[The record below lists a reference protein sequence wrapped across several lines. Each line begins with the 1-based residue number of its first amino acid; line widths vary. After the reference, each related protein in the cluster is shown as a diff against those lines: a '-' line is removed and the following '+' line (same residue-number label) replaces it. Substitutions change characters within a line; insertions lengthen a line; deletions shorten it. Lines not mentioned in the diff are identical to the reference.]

1 MNILIVD
8 DEGLAR
14 ERLTRLVQELGPP
27 YRVVGEARSGE
38 QTLTLCSELDVDL
51 VLLDIRMPGM
61 DGMEAAARLV
71 TAENP
76 PAVIFTTAYEQHALE
91 AFEHSAVGYLL
102 KPIRRSQ
109 LAAALERA
117 RVPTRPQLET
127 LGRLK
132 EAASGDVAAEDT
144 SPRTHVCAVYRGAL
158 RSIPIEEI
166 RYFRAE
172 EKYVL
177 ARYGD
182 GELLLEES
190 LRSLEQ
196 DFGARMLRIHRN
208 ALVAKAYL
216 TGLERDL
223 EGRYR
228 VLLRGTDES
237 LEVSRRH
244 LPALRSWFRDGLN

>member
-8 DEGLAR
+8 DESLAR
-14 ERLTRLVQELGPP
+14 QRLNRLVQELGPP
-27 YRVVGEARSGE
+27 YRVVGEAPSGE
-38 QTLTLCSELDVDL
+38 QTLSMCSELEVDL

-109 LAAALERA
+109 LEAALERA

-132 EAASGDVAAEDT
+132 EGASAELEAAPTRS
-144 SPRTHVCAVYRGAL
+144 HVCAIYRGAL

-177 ARYGD
+177 ARHGD

-190 LRSLEQ
+190 LKSLEQ
-196 DFGARMLRIHRN
+196 DFGTRLLRIHRN

-216 TGLERDL
+216 AALEKDL

-228 VLLRGTDES
+228 VLLRGMDES

-244 LPALRSWFRDGLN
+244 LPALRSWFREGMD

>member
-1 MNILIVD
+1 MKILIVD
-8 DEGLAR
+8 DETLAR
-14 ERLTRLVQELGPP
+14 ERLARLVRDLGPP
-27 YRVVGEARSGE
+27 YQVVGEAASGE
-38 QTLTLCSELDVDL
+38 QTLTLCASLEVDL

-71 TAENP
+71 LIESP

-117 RVPTRPQLET
+117 QVPTRPQLEA
-127 LGRLK
+127 LERLS
-132 EAASGDVAAEDT
+132 EGAAPSR
-144 SPRTHVCAVYRGAL
+144 SHVCAVYRGAMC
-158 RSIPIEEI
+158 SVPIEEI

-172 EKYVL
+172 EKYVV
-177 ARYGD
+177 ARHGD

-190 LRSLEQ
+190 LKSLEQ
-196 DFGARMLRIHRN
+196 DFGARLLRIHRN
-208 ALVAKAYL
+208 ALVAKAYV
-216 TGLERDL
+216 TGLEKDP

-228 VLLRGTDES
+228 ALLRDLDEP

-244 LPALRSWFRDGLN
+244 LPALRSWLREGVD